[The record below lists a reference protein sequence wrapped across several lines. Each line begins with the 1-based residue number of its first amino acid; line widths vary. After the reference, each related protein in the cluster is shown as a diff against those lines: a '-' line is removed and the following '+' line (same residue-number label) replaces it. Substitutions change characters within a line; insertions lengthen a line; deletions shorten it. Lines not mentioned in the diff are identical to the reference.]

1 MTGEINYTEDF
12 LFDNPITNPQ
22 SELYQDVLVFHT
34 ERLESEKILHN
45 LIFFLF
51 IIGFFMLCEYKK
63 NLVKKG
69 LF

>member
-34 ERLESEKILHN
+34 ED
-45 LIFFLF
+45 
-51 IIGFFMLCEYKK
+51 
-63 NLVKKG
+63 
-69 LF
+69 